1 VRARDLLQLAF
12 GALVAHRLRSLLTGL
27 GIAIGIAAVV
37 LLTSIGEGVQRFVL
51 AEFTQFGTHLVAVN
65 PGRVTTLGLSGAI
78 LGTVRPLSLEDAAA
92 LGRAPHIEGVL
103 PMVTGNAEIE
113 SDTRRRR
120 TTVLGAGPAL
130 PRVYAFGVA
139 AGRFLP
145 PDDPRAARALV
156 VLGARAREELFGA
169 ANPLGRRV
177 RVGGE
182 RYTVVGVMQSK
193 GQVLGFDLDDAVYI
207 PVGRALELFDRE
219 GLMEIDL
226 LYRAGAP
233 VDEVVG
239 AIKRSLVARHGQ
251 EDFTVITQQQMLDVL
266 GSILDVLTFAV
277 AALGGI
283 SLLVG
288 GVGILTIATIAVTER
303 TAEIGLLRALGAERR
318 EVLALFLVEAAV
330 LGALGGAAGLA
341 TGVGGSRL
349 LAVLLPRLPVHT
361 PWSFA
366 LLAELVAV
374 AVGLAAGILPA
385 RRAARLDPLEALR
398 SE

>member
-1 VRARDLLQLAF
+1 VY
-12 GALVAHRLRSLLTGL
+12 
-27 GIAIGIAAVV
+27 
-37 LLTSIGEGVQRFVL
+37 
-51 AEFTQFGTHLVAVN
+51 QF
-65 PGRVTTLGLSGAI
+65 
-78 LGTVRPLSLEDAAA
+78 D
-92 LGRAPHIEGVL
+92 
-103 PMVTGNAEIE
+103 
-113 SDTRRRR
+113 
-120 TTVLGAGPAL
+120 
-130 PRVYAFGVA
+130 VA
-139 AGRFLP
+139 AGQFLP
-145 PDDPRAARALV
+145 PDDPRASRALV
-156 VLGARAREELFGA
+156 VLGARVREELFDE
-169 ANPLGRRV
+169 ANPLGQRV

-233 VDEVVG
+233 VDEVLGG
-239 AIKRSLVARHGQ
+239 AKRLLVTRHGR
-251 EDFTVITQQQMLDVL
+251 EDFTLVTQQQMLDVL

-277 AALGGI
+277 AALGGV

-288 GVGILTIATIAVTER
+288 GVGILTISTIAVTER
-303 TAEIGLLRALGAERR
+303 TAEIGLLRALGAERWQ
-318 EVLALFLVEAAV
+318 VLALFLAEAAV

-341 TGVGGSRL
+341 GGVGGSRL
-349 LAVLLPRLPVHT
+349 LATVLPHLPVHT

-366 LLAELVAV
+366 MLAEVVAI